1 MPLAPFINPSTD
13 PILMYDPLPPP
24 DSIDIYERL
33 KMRTPSRQ
41 LPDAS
46 PFSMF
51 FQSLLPNFNVQ
62 EGGLSGEAAALMADA
77 MVDEAAGGAD
87 PPAPANAINW
97 NEMHN
102 QIDEELR
109 LMDNMDGKCQNYI
122 NNRQVLM
129 I

>member
-1 MPLAPFINPSTD
+1 MPLATFINTSTD
-13 PILMYDPLPPP
+13 PILTYDPLPPL
-24 DSIDIYERL
+24 DSIDTYERP

-62 EGGLSGEAAALMADA
+62 PDHLTGEAAALMADA
-77 MVDEAAGGAD
+77 MIDEAAGGAD
-87 PPAPANAINW
+87 PPPPPADAVNW
-97 NEMHN
+97 NNIHN

-109 LMDNMDGKCQNYI
+109 LMDNMDGKWA
-122 NNRQVLM
+122 
-129 I
+129 